1 MASEESSSRGRRWI
15 FKLMQG
21 KKKAKNLLS
30 SPADQK
36 TAEGWACPDSD
47 MGEASPREKYSSRV

>member
-1 MASEESSSRGRRWI
+1 
-15 FKLMQG
+15 MQG